1 MYYLDHTATTDVHP
15 EVRDAMVRAMD
26 IFANPSSLHALGLEA
41 EHLVRDARAMLAA
54 ELGTSER
61 NVIFTSG
68 GTESNNLAIFGTL
81 KRGDFFVTTAV
92 EHPSVRACIEP
103 LRSRGVE
110 TITVGVDKE
119 GRIDLTALD
128 NALKKKP
135 RLVSVMQ
142 VNNELGTIE
151 PIDEVRERIR
161 ALSPETLF
169 HVDGVQGFGK
179 IPTKMN
185 TMDLY
190 SLSGHKIHG
199 PKGIGALVLA
209 KDLHLAP
216 ILHGG
221 GQERGVR
228 SGTENVYA
236 IAGLAKAI
244 ELRKDKEERFERVR
258 TLWQRLK
265 MRLSEIPDSK
275 ILSPEDGS
283 PYILSVAFAGIR
295 SEVLLHMLE
304 MEEVYISTGSACAK
318 GKKSAVMEAIGLD
331 AQFADGVI
339 RISLD
344 DTFTEKDMDAVA
356 AIFAQKVA
364 ELREMMGGKK

>member
-26 IFANPSSLHALGLEA
+26 SFANPSSLHTLGLEA
-41 EHLVRDARAMLAA
+41 EHLVRDARATLAR
-54 ELGTSER
+54 ELGASER
-61 NVIFTSG
+61 HVVFTSG
-68 GTESNNLAIFGTL
+68 GTEANNLAIFGTL
-81 KRGDFFVTTAV
+81 RRGDLFVTTAV

-103 LRSRGVE
+103 LRARGVE
-110 TITVGVDKE
+110 TITVGVDE
-119 GRIDLTALD
+119 AGRIDLATLEHALE
-128 NALKKKP
+128 KKP

-151 PIDEVRERIR
+151 PIDEVQKRIR
-161 ALSPETLF
+161 AISPKTLF

-179 IPTKMN
+179 LPTRMSA
-185 TMDLY
+185 MDLY

-199 PKGIGALVLA
+199 PKGIGALVTG
-209 KDLHLAP
+209 KDLHLSP
-216 ILHGG
+216 ILYGG

-236 IAGLAKAI
+236 IAGLGKAI

-258 TLWQRLK
+258 ALWQRLR
-265 MRLSEIPDSK
+265 MRLSEISDSK

-283 PYILSVAFAGIR
+283 PYILSVAFEGIR

-304 MEEVYISTGSACAK
+304 MEEVYVSTGSACAK

-331 AQFADGVI
+331 TRFSDGVV

-344 DTFTEKDMDAVA
+344 DIFSVEDMDAVA
-356 AIFAQKVA
+356 DIFAQKVG

>member
-15 EVRDAMVRAMD
+15 QVRDAMVRAMD

-54 ELGTSER
+54 ELGVSER

-110 TITVGVDKE
+110 TITVGVDHE
-119 GRIDLTALD
+119 GRIDLAALEH
-128 NALKKKP
+128 ALEKKP

-161 ALSPETLF
+161 AISPETLF

-179 IPTKMN
+179 ITTKMN
-185 TMDLY
+185 AMDLY

-244 ELRKDKEERFERVR
+244 DLRKDKDARYERVR
-258 TLWQRLK
+258 ALRNRLK

-331 AQFADGVI
+331 ARFADGVI

-344 DTFTEKDMDAVA
+344 DTFSAEDMDAVA
-356 AIFAQKVA
+356 DIFARKVA